1 LDSDIPT
8 NIICN
13 KVEYKVCDKKTLDL
27 GLQFVFDQEAVDQY
41 GKS

>member
-1 LDSDIPT
+1 LDSDLPT

-27 GLQFVFDQEAVDQY
+27 GLQFEFDQEVVNYY